1 MRFQWFL
8 PIVLVCLAFGQAA
21 APPAQSAQPAA
32 SPAPATQ
39 PAQPGQPGQ
48 AANPGTAPAAAPKPP
63 EVAPTDPVL
72 TLKGVCQDPAKDAA
86 SCQTVVTRAQFEK
99 LANALQPNMSPQVKR
114 QLAAA
119 YARYLI
125 VSTAAE
131 KKGLDKDPQFDEIA
145 HFNRMQILYQ
155 LLTRNLQEEAQKV
168 SDEDIQKFY
177 DDNKKNFEEAD
188 FLRIYVPKTRQI
200 TPPAPAKPAG
210 AKPGVKPTPKA
221 GAKPSIKPTSLSIGA
236 QEEED
241 EEKSAPPAQAK
252 KQPSPEEQQ
261 KAGEAAMKKV
271 AQGLQKRAA
280 AGEDFEKLQK
290 EAYTAAGIKG
300 NAPPVK
306 MDKTRRNALPSTQSA
321 VFDLKEGAVSDLL
334 TEPSGYYIYK
344 MVAKRTLP
352 LDAVKGEI
360 KNTIS
365 SQRFRDSMQAVQQ
378 QSTPELNDNY
388 FGATRPPGMPLPP
401 RGGKPQ
407 QPPSEPDPD

>member
-1 MRFQWFL
+1 MRFQWFV
-8 PIVLVCLAFGQAA
+8 PIVLVCLAFGQATAPPAQPAQPAA
-21 APPAQSAQPAA
+21 APPAS
-32 SPAPATQ
+32 Q
-39 PAQPGQPGQ
+39 PAQPGQPAQ
-48 AANPGTAPAAAPKPP
+48 SAVAGTTPAAAPKPP

-72 TLKGVCQDPAKDAA
+72 TLKGLCQDPAKDAA
-86 SCQTVVTRAQFEK
+86 SCQTVMTREQFEK
-99 LANALQPNMSPQVKR
+99 LANALQPNMAPPVKR
-114 QLAAA
+114 QLANA
-119 YARYLI
+119 YAKMLTM
-125 VSTAAE
+125 SMAAE
-131 KKGLDKDPQFDEIA
+131 KKGLDKTPQFDQMLGFA
-145 HFNRMQILYQ
+145 RMQILSQ
-155 LLTRNLQEEAQKV
+155 VLSRNLQEESQKI
-168 SDEDIQKFY
+168 SDDEIQKYY

-188 FLRIYVPKTRQI
+188 FQRIYVPKTKQI

-210 AKPGVKPTPKA
+210 TAKPAPKTS
-221 GAKPSIKPTSLSIGA
+221 AKPAIKPTSLTLSA
-236 QEEED
+236 QEESENK
-241 EEKSAPPAQAK
+241 KSGAARAAK
-252 KQPSPEEQQ
+252 MQLTPEEQE

-271 AQGLQKRAA
+271 AENLQKRAA

-290 EAYTAAGIKG
+290 EAYAAAGIKG

-306 MDKTRRNALPSTQSA
+306 MEKTRHTALPNTQSA

-352 LDAVKGEI
+352 LDAVKNEI